1 MVTDGGSLTSGVGT
15 ALGSTGPVIVR
26 AAGGALGRTGVPARV
41 GVRGAGGDRGPVL
54 GRGGGAAAVT
64 LADPVVHSGRGAFG
78 GFPDT
83 GGARRVLVVASAGTV
98 RRLDLARRM
107 PRGATLFTDFHPN
120 STVGQ
125 AVAAAVRHALAAN
138 LVVGIG
144 GGSAL
149 DIAKAARVL
158 PPDPAAT
165 EVIASARPVRR
176 AAQLLLVPTT
186 AGSGSEVTPFA
197 TLYRGSRKVSLDA
210 PGVAADTALVDP
222 ALTDTCPP
230 DLSWSCAFDAHAH
243 AVESLWSVRST
254 ADSRACALAA
264 LDTLTPILRD
274 AGPCPTPAQRDRL
287 SAAATA
293 AGRAIAITRT
303 TAAHALAYPLTAHLG
318 IPHGLACA
326 LNLTWLAPLVE
337 EAGAD
342 VTDPCGARQVAGA
355 VADIRRRLAPA
366 GTCLGDAI
374 RELLAARGLPAR
386 LPAHAGDLVDVFVAE
401 GLASNRMTGTPVRVP
416 PDHVRAAL
424 AGQASKGDIAWKG
437 APDVQL
443 PGDRAGRGAEVHI
456 GPDGGTDDQSPLHRV
471 PGAAGRCD
479 GPARRGVRHRWTGRH
494 AHLLRHGRPGGRGGV
509 ARSSSSASRPPLPTR
524 SSTPP
529 AAGVRELPITA
540 EALL

>member
-1 MVTDGGSLTSGVGT
+1 MT
-15 ALGSTGPVIVR
+15 P
-26 AAGGALGRTGVPARV
+26 
-41 GVRGAGGDRGPVL
+41 
-54 GRGGGAAAVT
+54 
-64 LADPVVHSGRGAFG
+64 ADPVVHSGRGVCG
-78 GFPDT
+78 GFPGT
-83 GGARRVLVVASAGTV
+83 GGARRVLVVAGAGTV

-107 PRGATLFTDFHPN
+107 PREATLFTDFHPN
-120 STVGQ
+120 PTVGQ
-125 AVAAAVRHALAAN
+125 AVAAAVVRHALSAD

-149 DIAKAARVL
+149 DVAKAARVL
-158 PPDPAAT
+158 PADPAAAA
-165 EVIASARPVRR
+165 EVIAGTRPVRR
-176 AAQLLLVPTT
+176 AARLLLVPTT
-186 AGSGSEVTPFA
+186 AGPGSEVTPFA
-197 TLYRGSRKVSLDA
+197 TLYLGSRKVSLDA

-230 DLSWSCAFDAHAH
+230 DLVWFCAFDALAH

-274 AGPCPTPAQRDRL
+274 AGSHPTPAQRDRL

-342 VTDPCGARQVAGA
+342 VTEPRGARQVAGA

-366 GTCLGDAI
+366 GTGLGDAI

-386 LPAHAGDLVDVFVAE
+386 LPAHAADLVDVFVAE
-401 GLASNRMTGTPVRVP
+401 GLASNRMTGTPVPVP

-424 AGQASKGDIAWKG
+424 AGLAARGDFAWKG
-437 APDVQL
+437 APD
-443 PGDRAGRGAEVHI
+443 A
-456 GPDGGTDDQSPLHRV
+456 
-471 PGAAGRCD
+471 
-479 GPARRGVRHRWTGRH
+479 
-494 AHLLRHGRPGGRGGV
+494 
-509 ARSSSSASRPPLPTR
+509 
-524 SSTPP
+524 
-529 AAGVRELPITA
+529 
-540 EALL
+540 